1 MGSNPAKVQ
10 IYLEIYFL
18 SKLSR
23 VTFSTRGTIG
33 KCLKTIPRVH
43 PGHVREIG
51 YDETVQKPSD
61 GVQPTVLLTID

>member
-1 MGSNPAKVQ
+1 MGSNHAKGQ
-10 IYLEIYFL
+10 IYQERNFL

-43 PGHVREIG
+43 PSHVREIG
-51 YDETVQKPSD
+51 YDETVQKPAD
-61 GVQPTVLLTID
+61 GVQPTVSLTID